1 MIQTETLIIGAS
13 MAGLASA
20 ACLQKQGIKYIV
32 IEKEKES
39 VAPWR
44 NHYHR
49 LHLHTNK
56 RISALPFKKYGPD
69 IPRYPSRAE
78 VINYADA
85 YQKEFN
91 IEPIFNTEATSVKR
105 VGDNW
110 LTQTATEIFQS
121 KYLVMATGAFGH
133 PRPLNFKG
141 METFTGTVV
150 HSYAYKTGSDYR
162 GKKVLVVGFG
172 NSACEIAIDL
182 YEQGAMPSL
191 SVRSPVNVIPRDIM
205 GIPVLEI
212 SLLLSHLPPRIADAV
227 SAPLLALVLGDIT
240 KLGLKKMS
248 YGPLEQIARDAK
260 IPLLDIGTIG
270 HIRKGHIQV
279 YSGIDYIVGNTVC
292 FSDGQQQVFDA
303 VIAAIGYSMQS
314 SAMANFE
321 PGRIADARLPL
332 DKQKYFGKDGLYFCG
347 YRIAATGQI
356 RTISRDAQKIAAG
369 IAVKVAAGTINS
381 HHN

>member
-13 MAGLASA
+13 IAGLASA

-32 IEKEKES
+32 IEKEKKS

-56 RISALPFKKYGPD
+56 RISALPFKKYGHS

-85 YQKEFN
+85 YQKEFA

-105 VGDNW
+105 VGDYW
-110 LTQTATEIFQS
+110 VSQTATEIFQS
-121 KYLVMATGAFGH
+121 KYLVMATGAFGNA
-133 PRPLNFKG
+133 RPVNFKG
-141 METFTGTVV
+141 MESFTGTVM
-150 HSYAYKTGSDYR
+150 HSCAYKTGSVYK

-182 YEQGAMPSL
+182 YEHGAMPAL
-191 SVRSPVNVIPRDIM
+191 SVRSPVNVIPRDIF

-212 SLLLSHLPPRIADAV
+212 SLLLSNLPPRIADAV
-227 SAPLLALVLGDIT
+227 SAPLLRLLLGDIT
-240 KLGLKKMS
+240 KLGLRKMP
-248 YGPLEQIARDAK
+248 YGPFEQIARDGK

-270 HIRKGHIQV
+270 HIRNGHIHV
-279 YSGIDYIVGNTVC
+279 HPGIDYIDGNTVC
-292 FSDGQQQVFDA
+292 FTDGKWEKFDA
-303 VIAAIGYSMQS
+303 IVAAIGYDVQVNNIIDTDDSRLEDLKLPSTKQQFFG
-314 SAMANFE
+314 AN
-321 PGRIADARLPL
+321 
-332 DKQKYFGKDGLYFCG
+332 GLYFCG
-347 YRIAATGQI
+347 YWIGATGQI
-356 RTISRDAQKIAAG
+356 RTIGIDAKKIAAS
-369 IAVKVAAGTINS
+369 IAKKNAFGG
-381 HHN
+381 